1 MREALTDL
9 DRWLRA
15 PAFGLGLA
23 PLVAQGHLS
32 VFPNICTT
40 EDAIA
45 RRSVEHGTLE
55 LDILDFGS
63 QLCYLLA
70 PEL

>member
-9 DRWLRA
+9 DKWLRA
-15 PAFGLGLA
+15 PDFGLGLA
-23 PLVAQGHLS
+23 PLVAQSQLS
-32 VFPNICTT
+32 AFPNISTK

-55 LDILDFGS
+55 PDILDLGS